1 MIGNIARRL
10 GLLDRASSLIRAAG
24 LGGPAEYATQIA
36 YGLRHPSLFRSGAT
50 AAEERMRLPGD
61 RFVPEPMWTATR
73 AITID
78 APPDDVW
85 PWIVQLGHGRG
96 GWYTWE
102 VWRER
107 RAVPADQILPE
118 FQDLRV
124 GDLLLDSPD
133 TDETQGAFRVRQLHP
148 GRHLVLFSAR
158 DPFSGRELDVR
169 RDRPRRFIEVVW
181 SFVLRARPHGRTR
194 LLVRVR
200 VTYAP
205 RWAGVAFRLLGAGD
219 TVWHGT
225 LLRGIKERAERM
237 RTRHETGTLAGISE
251 VRSGAVRPV

>member
-1 MIGNIARRL
+1 MSGLGDVIRRVRL
-10 GLLDRASSLIRAAG
+10 APWADRGVTLIRKLG
-24 LGGPAEYATQIA
+24 LGGPVEYVTQIV
-36 YGLRHPSLFRSGAT
+36 YGLGHPSLFRSGAT
-50 AAEERMRLPGD
+50 PGEERMRLPGD

-73 AITID
+73 AVTID
-78 APPDDVW
+78 ALPDDVW
-85 PWIVQLGHGRG
+85 PWIVQLGDGRG

-102 VWRER
+102 IWRED
-107 RAVPADQILPE
+107 RAVPADRILLE
-118 FQDLRV
+118 FQNLRV

-133 TDETQGAFRVRQLHP
+133 TDATQGAFRVRQLRP

-158 DPFSGRELDVR
+158 DPLSGRELDVR

-181 SFVLRARPHGRTR
+181 SFVLRPRSHGRTR

-200 VTYAP
+200 ATYAP

-225 LLRGIKERAERM
+225 LLRGIKERAERSM
-237 RTRHETGTLAGISE
+237 PRHGTGTPAGMSE
-251 VRSGAVRPV
+251 VRP